1 MSFMRMIGRLWQNPS
16 TANNPELVT
25 MSDYSSDEASVHLR
39 PAVVADAGLILA
51 FIREL
56 AEYEKLAHEAVADEA
71 TLAAQLFGET
81 PAAEVVIAEV
91 NGQPAG
97 FALFFHNFST
107 FLGQRGLYLEDLFV
121 RPQYRGL
128 GLGKRLMVHLA
139 QLAMQRG
146 CGRFEWSVLD
156 WNEPAIRFYRSLGAT
171 GLDEWTVQRVSGDA
185 LRTLAGTSADHG
197 DTPAV

>member
-1 MSFMRMIGRLWQNPS
+1 MTSLHADSPVI
-16 TANNPELVT
+16 T
-25 MSDYSSDEASVHLR
+25 LR
-39 PAVVADAGLILA
+39 PAAMTDTPRILA

-71 TLAAQLFGET
+71 TLAAHLFGEH

-91 NGQPAG
+91 DGQPAG
-97 FALFFHNFST
+97 FALFFHTFST

-121 RPQYRGL
+121 RPAFRGL
-128 GLGKRLMVHLA
+128 GLGRRLMVHLA
-139 QLAMQRG
+139 KLALQRD

-156 WNEPAIRFYRSLGAT
+156 WNAPAIGFYRSLGAT

-185 LRTLAGTSADHG
+185 LRSLAARSDE
-197 DTPAV
+197 